1 MWFRNAEGGMR
12 WFRAFVVVAVFGGA
26 GLGCAKDV
34 KSSIPPPSPDDKPLG
49 TPHEGGSRVKQR
61 TAK

>member
-1 MWFRNAEGGMR
+1 MR
-12 WFRAFVVVAVFGGA
+12 WFRAFVMVAVFGGA

-49 TPHEGGSRVKQR
+49 TPQEGGSRVKQR